1 MSVYKK
7 LQEARNRLNKVTLSK
22 SGKNAFAK
30 FNYFELADFMP
41 AVTGIFNDVGLCG
54 VVSFTPETA
63 YLTIHDVE
71 GDERSFITFTSPL
84 VMANMDRVQP
94 IQSMGASHTYY
105 RRYLYLM
112 ALDLVEHDLVDSV
125 EPPKVEAKVEKKV
138 EVKAEIKPQPI
149 AETPKPKI
157 SSATLQ
163 GKEGPWQLKLKE
175 EGEWQETVREA
186 TNILLAIAKT
196 KDDVNNIYK
205 VNRVI
210 YDKLKETNITVYE
223 EIINTFNITKKE
235 LS

>member
-1 MSVYKK
+1 MKMSVYKK
-7 LQEARNRLNKVTLSK
+7 LQEARNRLNKVSLNK

-30 FNYFELADFMP
+30 FNYFELGDFMP
-41 AVTGIFNDVGLCG
+41 SVTGIFNDVGLCG
-54 VVSFTPETA
+54 VVSFTPDTA
-63 YLTIHDVE
+63 YLTIYDVE

-84 VMANMDRVQP
+84 VIASMDRVQP

-112 ALDLVEHDLVDSV
+112 ALDLVEHDTVDAI
-125 EPPKVEAKVEKKV
+125 EPSPKEEKKV
-138 EVKAEIKPQPI
+138 EPKIVPKE
-149 AETPKPKI
+149 ETPKPKI
-157 SSATLQ
+157 SSANLQ

-175 EGEWQETVREA
+175 EGEWQQTVKEA
-186 TNILLAIAKT
+186 TNILLAIAKS